1 MKFDVFY
8 ETTMRI
14 WPDRISYKE
23 IIEKTRATSMDWF
36 SSSSGLTPYLKKMI
50 KTIACPCHPEQIE
63 SREKDRIVK
72 NLDIFIATVM
82 LNMKLLLLHAKVTR
96 QYIYCQIIWFKN
108 FFIKVLGNLKI
119 CQKFYSNEILDAW
132 DPCYLKYVAIDF
144 DYFLKEKLPCKF
156 LVWVICAMVW
166 WKIVENLQINFF
178 RCS

>member
-1 MKFDVFY
+1 
-8 ETTMRI
+8 
-14 WPDRISYKE
+14 
-23 IIEKTRATSMDWF
+23 
-36 SSSSGLTPYLKKMI
+36 MI

-119 CQKFYSNEILDAW
+119 CQKF
-132 DPCYLKYVAIDF
+132 
-144 DYFLKEKLPCKF
+144 
-156 LVWVICAMVW
+156 
-166 WKIVENLQINFF
+166 
-178 RCS
+178 